1 MGLAEH
7 REAYR
12 YPTDFTAD
20 CRMAADA
27 WTSRLCNISTTGC
40 MMVCPEGGLPAGW
53 MLRLRIRGLP
63 AIDAEIIWKHRGH
76 AGLRFLVALH
86 PTALEHLGFRL
97 PEPRRPAYRPDPEN
111 PPGPPLRPAFGGL
124 RAELV
129 KRTPPDEGLQ
139 PGIPSQVRGAPQP
152 LS

>member
-1 MGLAEH
+1 MGLAEQ
-7 REAYR
+7 RAAYR
-12 YPTDFTAD
+12 FPTDFTAD
-20 CRMAADA
+20 CRMAGQA
-27 WTSRLCNISTTGC
+27 WASRLCNISTTGC
-40 MMVCPEGGLPAGW
+40 MMVCPEQGLPDGW

-86 PTALEHLGFRL
+86 PTALEHLGFSL
-97 PEPRRPAYRPDPEN
+97 PEPARRAPRPEPS
-111 PPGPPLRPAFGGL
+111 PVATLAGL

-129 KRTPPDEGLQ
+129 KRAPPDAGLA
-139 PGIPSQVRGAPQP
+139 PGMPSQVRGAPQP

>member
-1 MGLAEH
+1 MGLAEQ

-20 CRMAADA
+20 CRMAGDA

-53 MLRLRIRGLP
+53 MLRLRIKGLP

-86 PTALEHLGFRL
+86 PTALEHLGFTL
-97 PEPRRPAYRPDPEN
+97 PEPRRPAYRPDPAV
-111 PPGPPLRPAFGGL
+111 PPAPVSTLAGL
-124 RAELV
+124 RADLV
-129 KRTPPDEGLQ
+129 KRAPPDEGLL
-139 PGIPSQVRGAPQP
+139 PGMPSQVRGAPQP

>member
-1 MGLAEH
+1 MGLAEQ
-7 REAYR
+7 RTAFR
-12 YPTDFTAD
+12 FPTDFTAD
-20 CRMAADA
+20 CRMAGDA
-27 WTSRLCNISTTGC
+27 WVSRLCNISTTGC
-40 MMVCPEGGLPAGW
+40 MMVCPEQGLPDGW

-97 PEPRRPAYRPDPEN
+97 PEPARPAHRPEPS
-111 PPGPPLRPAFGGL
+111 PVASLAGL

-129 KRTPPDEGLQ
+129 KRTPPDAGLQ
-139 PGIPSQVRGAPQP
+139 PGLPSQVRGAPQP

>member
-1 MGLAEH
+1 MGLAEQ
-7 REAYR
+7 RQAYR
-12 YPTDFTAD
+12 FPADFTAD
-20 CRMAADA
+20 CRMAGDA

-40 MMVCPEGGLPAGW
+40 MMVCPQQGLPDGW

-97 PEPRRPAYRPDPEN
+97 PEPAQPVSRPAPVPPARPD
-111 PPGPPLRPAFGGL
+111 FGGL
-124 RAELV
+124 HAQLV
-129 KRTPPDEGLQ
+129 KRAPPDEGLQ
-139 PGIPSQVRGAPQP
+139 AGIPSQVRGAPQP

>member
-1 MGLAEH
+1 MGLAEQ

-20 CRMAADA
+20 CRMAGDA

-53 MLRLRIRGLP
+53 MLRLRIKGLP

-86 PTALEHLGFRL
+86 PTALEHLGFML
-97 PEPRRPAYRPDPEN
+97 PEPRRPAYRPDPAV
-111 PPGPPLRPAFGGL
+111 PPAPVSTLAGL
-124 RAELV
+124 RADLV
-129 KRTPPDEGLQ
+129 KRAPPDEGLL
-139 PGIPSQVRGAPQP
+139 PGMPSQVRGAPQP